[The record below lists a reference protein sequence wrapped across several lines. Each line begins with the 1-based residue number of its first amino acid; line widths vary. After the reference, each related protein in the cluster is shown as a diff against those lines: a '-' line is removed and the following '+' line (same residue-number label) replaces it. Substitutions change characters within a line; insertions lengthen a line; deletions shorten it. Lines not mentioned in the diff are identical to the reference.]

1 MLNSMPCSGHLGLN
15 IHYATHEQARV
26 LAAGPGTLALVHFG
40 ANQGVNAASGVEPGP
55 LEIRVGLPVLGGEA
69 PVEVW
74 RASGAVTHGHH
85 DQVHYALA
93 DELMFGCLH
102 LPNAPDE
109 DPREVTLR
117 AYRMILDAVG
127 AAGYPHLLRVWNYL
141 SAINAQVHGLE
152 RYRAFCQGRAEVFE
166 ALDDHEHRL
175 PAATA
180 IGTRDGGLLIYFL
193 SARQPPRHLENPRQ
207 LSAFRYPRC
216 YGPRSPSFARASL
229 WQSDETRADLFISGT
244 ASIVGHESRHPDNP
258 GAQLEE
264 SLRNVQNLL
273 QHAVEQG
280 GLREGDSRR
289 LSLLKIYLRHGGDYP
304 VAREALLRQQGR
316 AVPTL
321 WLEGDICRQELLV
334 EMEGVYTEIVSS
346 MPEQASGLQS
356 SGPGP

>member
-1 MLNSMPCSGHLGLN
+1 MACSGHLGLN
-15 IHYATHEQARV
+15 FHYATPEQARA
-26 LAAGPGTLALVHFG
+26 LAADPATLALIHFG
-40 ANQGVNAASGVEPGP
+40 DRQGVSGGGESGP
-55 LEIRVGLPVLGGEA
+55 LEIRVGLAVLGDES

-74 RASGAVTHGHH
+74 RASGPVTRGYH

-109 DPREVTLR
+109 DPREVTRR
-117 AYRMILDAVG
+117 AYRMILAAVG
-127 AAGYPHLLRVWNYL
+127 ATGYPHLLRVWNYL
-141 SAINAQVHGLE
+141 PAINAQVHGLE

-166 ALDDHEHRL
+166 ALEDHEHRL

-180 IGTRDGGLLIYFL
+180 IGTREGGLLIYFL

-207 LSAFRYPRC
+207 VSAFRYPRC

-229 WQSDETRADLFISGT
+229 WQPDETRADLFVSGT
-244 ASIVGHESRHPDNP
+244 ASIVGHESRHPDDP

-273 QHAVEQG
+273 QHAVEQC

-289 LSLLKIYLRHGGDYP
+289 LSLLKVYLRRGADYP
-304 VAREALLRQQGR
+304 VAWQALMRHLSG

-334 EMEGVYTEIVSS
+334 EMEGLYTEIVSS
-346 MPEQASGLQS
+346 MPEQA
-356 SGPGP
+356 PGPQTSGHGP